1 MKLYAQL
8 DQNDETILNISTKSV
23 EDIMTEVVLDDETL
37 DVSKLPGYKINPVE
51 TVYHI
56 TFDQEK
62 YDTYLETQKQQEA
75 VEEGKDLLKEL
86 TKQITANTILNSA
99 TDEQA
104 YVMRYLYP
112 EYDPNGHVYK
122 KDDRFIHNDKF
133 YKVLQDHTSQVD
145 WAPESA
151 SSLYVEISD
160 PNIEW
165 PDFKQPNGAH
175 DAYMKDDKVTYNGKH
190 YISLID
196 NNTWSPDDYQQG
208 WELVE

>member
-1 MKLYAQL
+1 MYKIYVQPAPEF
-8 DQNDETILNISTKSV
+8 DGILAIST
-23 EDIMTEVVLDDETL
+23 EPTTEISLEVCLEEPTL
-37 DVSKLPGYKINPVE
+37 DISKIPGYTIEQGVDSYTLK
-51 TVYHI
+51 
-56 TFDQEK
+56 FDQDR
-62 YDTYLETQKQQEA
+62 YDLYLEEKEKEEA
-75 VEEGKDLLKEL
+75 IEAGKKKLEELQYQPVLL
-86 TKQITANTILNSA
+86 TAS
-99 TDEQA
+99 DEDA

-122 KDDRFIHNDKF
+122 KDDHFIHNDKF
-133 YKVLQDHTSQVD
+133 YKVLQDHTSQAD